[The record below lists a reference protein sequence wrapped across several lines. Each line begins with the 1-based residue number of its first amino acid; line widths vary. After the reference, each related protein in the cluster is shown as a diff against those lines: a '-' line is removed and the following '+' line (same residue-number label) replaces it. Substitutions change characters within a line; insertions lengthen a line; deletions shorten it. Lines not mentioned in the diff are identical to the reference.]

1 MMRYY
6 QRKIKKFAKGDIIFS
21 EDSECDGM
29 YIIDSGQVR
38 VYKTLD
44 TPQGKREV
52 ELCRLGIKSMFGEMA
67 MIDENKRSAN
77 VQAVEPTTCTIIT
90 KKIFE
95 DQLSRIPVWMV
106 NMIRILVQRL
116 RETNQKLSTIVE
128 QYAPTTQPDM
138 GSILT
143 IAQEKKEGA
152 APSGAPAAL
161 PQKPAGESTLSV
173 KSEEIIDDLFEKD
186 K

>member
-1 MMRYY
+1 MKYY
-6 QRKIKKFAKGDIIFS
+6 QRKIKKFAKGEIIFS

-38 VYKTLD
+38 VYKTVE
-44 TPQGKREV
+44 TPQGKREI

-67 MIDENKRSAN
+67 MIDENRRSAT
-77 VQAVEPTTCTIIT
+77 VRALEPTVCTLIT
-90 KKIFE
+90 KQIFE

-116 RETNQKLSTIVE
+116 RETNERMRTILE
-128 QYAPTTQPDM
+128 QYAPPPESDM

-143 IAQEKKEGA
+143 IAQDKKEG
-152 APSGAPAAL
+152 PAAASKTSAARV
-161 PQKPAGESTLSV
+161 QV
-173 KSEEIIDDLFEKD
+173 KTEEIIDDLFKKEKSVP
-186 K
+186 

>member
-6 QRKIKKFAKGDIIFS
+6 QRKIKKFAKDEIIFS

-29 YIIDSGQVR
+29 FIIDAGQVR
-38 VYKTLD
+38 VYKTID

-52 ELCRLGIKSMFGEMA
+52 ELCRLGVKSMFGEMA
-67 MIDENKRSAN
+67 MIDENKRSAS
-77 VQAVEPTTCTIIT
+77 VQAVENTTCTIIT

-116 RETNQKLSTIVE
+116 RETNDKLRLIAE
-128 QYAPTTQPDM
+128 QYAPASTSDM

-143 IAQEKKEGA
+143 IAQDKKEPARPASA
-152 APSGAPAAL
+152 AP
-161 PQKPAGESTLSV
+161 AGKSATERSLQV
-173 KSEEIIDDLFEKD
+173 KSEEIINDLFKEEK
-186 K
+186 